1 MTNNPTFSVQ
11 LLEKIGAP
19 LLASIEKT
27 LAGGDEEQ
35 TATIMAQLLALSV
48 QMSTSLYNALDIKE
62 AEDQMDSTRLALAA
76 LSAPLIAQS
85 FERQGQAPNEE
96 NIKRMCESLE
106 AVLTFGENF
115 TPAPEQKSRLHTIG
129 HDEILFD
136 DSQPMLMTIQ
146 AMVPV
151 INAVEEFPFGQGRRK
166 LVQDVAAKL
175 QSLTDEMAKKNN
187 TQNGASDRVQELV
200 IFKTLASLYAS
211 CHRAETARVSSDNN
225 TDRDNVSLAPVWENF
240 ETKISMVEAL
250 MGFESD
256 AVATPQDTKAPAV
269 EAAAAESEASPQQ
282 AEPEKPAASNGGGGP
297 MGFFKKTDDNNP
309 TPDLAPAAES
319 APATTPSE
327 AATATTTTTTE
338 APKSDANASGS
349 PMGFFK
355 PGAKKEES

>member
-11 LLEKIGAP
+11 LVEKIGAP

-35 TATIMAQLLALSV
+35 TATIMAQLLALSI

-96 NIKRMCESLE
+96 NIKRMCEALE

-115 TPAPEQKSRLHTIG
+115 TPAAEQKSRLYTVNHN
-129 HDEILFD
+129 EILFD

-151 INAVEEFPFGQGRRK
+151 INAVEEFSFGQGRRK
-166 LVQDVAAKL
+166 LVQDVATKL
-175 QSLTDEMAKKNN
+175 QFFTDEMVKKSG
-187 TQNGASDRVQELV
+187 TSDKVQELV
-200 IFKTLASLYAS
+200 IFKALASLYAS
-211 CHRAETARVSSDNN
+211 CHRAETVRVSTDNN
-225 TDRDNVSLAPVWENF
+225 TDRDNVSLDPVWENF

-256 AVATPQDTKAPAV
+256 AVAAPQEIKAPAV
-269 EAAAAESEASPQQ
+269 EVAATESAPAAAPQQ
-282 AEPEKPAASNGGGGP
+282 EPEKPAASSGGSSP
-297 MGFFKKTDDNNP
+297 MGFFKK
-309 TPDLAPAAES
+309 PDADAPSAPDPAPAA
-319 APATTPSE
+319 PSE
-327 AATATTTTTTE
+327 AAATVTTTTE
-338 APKSDANASGS
+338 APKSDANTSSS

-355 PGAKKEES
+355 PGAKKEESS

>member
-19 LLASIEKT
+19 LLASIEKRVM
-27 LAGGDEEQ
+27 GDEEQ

-76 LSAPLIAQS
+76 LSAPLVAQS
-85 FERQGQAPNEE
+85 FERQGQAPSEE
-96 NIKRMCESLE
+96 NIKRMCEALE

-115 TPAPEQKSRLHTIG
+115 TPASNQKSRLHTVS

-136 DSQPMLMTIQ
+136 DNQPMLMTIQ

-175 QSLTDEMAKKNN
+175 QSFTNDVVKK
-187 TQNGASDRVQELV
+187 TGGGDKVQELV
-200 IFKTLASLYAS
+200 IFKALASLYAS
-211 CHRAETARVSSDNN
+211 CHRAETMRVSTDNN
-225 TDRDNVSLAPVWENF
+225 TDRDNVSLDPVWENF

-256 AVATPQDTKAPAV
+256 AVAAASQDTKSPAV
-269 EAAAAESEASPQQ
+269 EAAATESAPAVAQE
-282 AEPEKPAASNGGGGP
+282 EPEKPAASNGGGP
-297 MGFFKKTDDNNP
+297 MGFFKK
-309 TPDLAPAAES
+309 PDADAPPISAPDPAPVTES
-319 APATTPSE
+319 APA
-327 AATATTTTTTE
+327 AATTE
-338 APKSDANASGS
+338 TPKSDAGASAS

>member
-19 LLASIEKT
+19 LLASIEKRVM
-27 LAGGDEEQ
+27 GDEEQ

-76 LSAPLIAQS
+76 LSAPLVAQS
-85 FERQGQAPNEE
+85 FERQGQAPSEE
-96 NIKRMCESLE
+96 NIKRMCEALE

-115 TPAPEQKSRLHTIG
+115 TPASNQKSRLHTVS

-136 DSQPMLMTIQ
+136 DNQPMLMTIQ

-151 INAVEEFPFGQGRRK
+151 INAVEEFSFGQGRRK
-166 LVQDVAAKL
+166 LVQDVAMKL
-175 QSLTDEMAKKNN
+175 QSFTDEVVKK
-187 TQNGASDRVQELV
+187 TGGGDKVQELV
-200 IFKTLASLYAS
+200 IFKALASLYAS
-211 CHRAETARVSSDNN
+211 CHRAETARVSSDNT
-225 TDRDNVSLAPVWENF
+225 TDRDNVSLDPVWENF

-256 AVATPQDTKAPAV
+256 AVAASQDTQAPAV
-269 EAAAAESEASPQQ
+269 EAAVTVTQEAPVQQ
-282 AEPEKPAASNGGGGP
+282 AEAEKPAASNGGGP
-297 MGFFKKTDDNNP
+297 MGFFKK
-309 TPDLAPAAES
+309 PDADAPPISAPAPVTES
-319 APATTPSE
+319 APA
-327 AATATTTTTTE
+327 AATTE
-338 APKSDANASGS
+338 TPKSDAGASAS